1 MAGMK
6 SAGKAAYLAT
16 KESKLWASMGTA
28 SDPAAVAGQL
38 QSVIIARI
46 QAQTQ
51 AQSEA
56 IDANNQALQEAYDLE
71 KENRTV
77 QIDALNTQIA
87 AAQKLKSFADDLR
100 QTVASLKFSD
110 LSPLKFEQQMGQAK
124 ALYEKT
130 LQGAKAGDENSI
142 SNYTSNLNAYLE
154 EARKYYSSNEG
165 YTKIFNQLMADA
177 ESLANKGVGA
187 DPAIA
192 AAQAQITQLEALN
205 NQTLVLQ
212 SNVVDSSAAQVSELQ
227 KLDAALAEIQAQN
240 GVQIDAQTQLI
251 MNQITELQTIVA
263 GQQAQMD
270 QAALIG
276 AELTA
281 GLAAATAALDAI
293 NNPTTV
299 AVVGGIDGSHAGG
312 LNFVPFDG
320 YRAELHRG
328 ERVLTADQVRN
339 DGAISQEIVLELR
352 ALRAEVTQLRSEQR
366 DHTGA
371 LIQSNYDANDK
382 AADKV
387 ADGSKAAAKDIA
399 WAAKTAP
406 VIA

>member
-1 MAGMK
+1 
-6 SAGKAAYLAT
+6 
-16 KESKLWASMGTA
+16 
-28 SDPAAVAGQL
+28 
-38 QSVIIARI
+38 
-46 QAQTQ
+46 
-51 AQSEA
+51 
-56 IDANNQALQEAYDLE
+56 
-71 KENRTV
+71 
-77 QIDALNTQIA
+77 
-87 AAQKLKSFADDLR
+87 
-100 QTVASLKFSD
+100 

-212 SNVVDSSAAQVSELQ
+212 SNVVDSSAEQVRELQ
-227 KLDAALAEIQAQN
+227 KLDAALAEIQAKN

-251 MNQITELQTIVA
+251 MNQITELQNLVN

-276 AELTA
+276 AGLMAELAT
-281 GLAAATAALDAI
+281 ATAALEAL
-293 NNPTTV
+293 NNPTAV
-299 AVVGGIDGSHAGG
+299 AVDAGVDGSHAGG

-328 ERVLTADQVRN
+328 ERVLTADQARN